1 MSQTTLTASLRT
13 ATGKG
18 AARTLRREGQVPA
31 VIYGHGRP
39 AEPLSVDVGPLTR
52 YFASRDRSAV
62 IEVEIPGRDRVRAI
76 LREVQRNPIRPT
88 DILHIDLYEIHA
100 DEALTLE
107 VPVRLIGVPDGVRNF
122 GGVLDH
128 VLRELEIKV
137 LPRNIPEH
145 LDLDVSGLGIGQGLH
160 IRDVKQPEIEF
171 LQDED
176 LLICTVVAPRV
187 EDASKTAEEEAPTGA
202 EPELIRKP
210 KTEDE
215 DDSEE

>member
-1 MSQTTLTASLRT
+1 MSQTTLTASPRT

-62 IEVEIPGRDRVRAI
+62 IEAEIPGRDRVRAI

-145 LDLDVSGLGIGQGLH
+145 IDLDVTSLGIGQGLH
-160 IRDVKQPEIEF
+160 IRDVNQPEIEF

-187 EDASKTAEEEAPTGA
+187 EDTSKTAEGEAATGA

-210 KTEDE
+210 KTEDQ